1 MAAVAVA
8 SSSPAHHYIRTFTAP
23 STWSRN
29 APTPAYTAPQ
39 HHHHYHHQ
47 QQQPLKTA
55 GSPPG
60 GRRRA
65 YAFRVASPQPQ
76 IPRSGGGGTYK
87 FDPFADEPTTP
98 TLQTLASLSAPPP
111 PPAPRLAPA
120 SLPGQQRKPYNHQ
133 LAQQAKRGVPPG
145 YTAKRLPA
153 GVEPLPL
160 ITLGAGVNNDMWKG
174 FSPKPIPKARGGF
187 TYEVVEYDDYDVP
200 PPPSPSPPP
209 PYTATSPSGTTL
221 LNSPYTPRRS
231 VSPPSRPSSPG
242 LNPHSPAFT
251 PSVTRRAVPAPAYSA
266 PSNRPQRLTRTPSPP
281 ASPAPAPSFS
291 SARQALQNDRDAKSR
306 LVAGI
311 LLNRV
316 HVPKVRRRPL
326 VPGVKR
332 VYVPSGLR
340 NEVKVDA

>member
-8 SSSPAHHYIRTFTAP
+8 SSPAHHYIRTFTSP

-29 APTPAYTAPQ
+29 APTPAYSAPQQ
-39 HHHHYHHQ
+39 HHHH
-47 QQQPLKTA
+47 QQQPLKSA
-55 GSPPG
+55 ASPPG

-76 IPRSGGGGTYK
+76 APRSTGGGYK

-98 TLQTLASLSAPPP
+98 TLQTLASLSVP

-120 SLPGQQRKPYNHQ
+120 SLPGRKPYNHQ

-145 YTAKRLPA
+145 YSAKRLPA

-160 ITLGAGVNNDMWKG
+160 PLIGGGNNDMWKG

-200 PPPSPSPPP
+200 PPSLSPPP
-209 PYTATSPSGTTL
+209 PYTATSPTTTTL

-231 VSPPSRPSSPG
+231 VSPPSRPASPA
-242 LNPHSPAFT
+242 LNPRSPAFT
-251 PSVTRRAVPAPAYSA
+251 PSSARRAPAPAYSA
-266 PSNRPQRLTRTPSPP
+266 PPTPAARPQRLTRTPSPP

-291 SARQALQNDRDAKSR
+291 STRQALQNDRDAKSR

-326 VPGVKR
+326 VPGLKR
-332 VYVPSGLR
+332 PYVPSGLR
-340 NEVKVDA
+340 NEVIIVEA

>member
-1 MAAVAVA
+1 MATVAVA
-8 SSSPAHHYIRTFTAP
+8 SASPAHHYIRTIHTSFASPPAWT
-23 STWSRN
+23 RN
-29 APTPAYTAPQ
+29 APTPAYTAAPQ
-39 HHHHYHHQ
+39 H
-47 QQQPLKTA
+47 QQPLRSTA

-76 IPRSGGGGTYK
+76 VPRSTGGGYK

-98 TLQTLASLSAPPP
+98 VPTLQTLASLSVP

-120 SLPGQQRKPYNHQ
+120 SLPQRKPYNHQ
-133 LAQQAKRGVPPG
+133 LAQQAKRGVSAG
-145 YTAKRLPA
+145 YASKRLPA

-160 ITLGAGVNNDMWKG
+160 IAGGNDMWKG

-187 TYEVVEYDDYDVP
+187 AYEVVEYDDYDVP
-200 PPPSPSPPP
+200 PPSPSPPP
-209 PYTATSPSGTTL
+209 PYTAAASTPL
-221 LNSPYTPRRS
+221 LNTPYTPRRS
-231 VSPPSRPSSPG
+231 VSPPSRPASPA

-251 PSVTRRAVPAPAYSA
+251 PARRAQAPAPSYT
-266 PSNRPQRLTRTPSPP
+266 PVRQQQPQRLTRTPSPP
-281 ASPAPAPSFS
+281 ASPAPSPSFN

-326 VPGVKR
+326 IPGVKR
-332 VYVPSGLR
+332 PYLPSGLR
-340 NEVKVDA
+340 NEILVDA